1 MHIDNGAQM
10 WYTGYVGLGKHEK
23 PRRSL
28 RQTRFACIRTA
39 ERKKRGIRT

>member
-1 MHIDNGAQM
+1 M
-10 WYTGYVGLGKHEK
+10 WYTGYVDLGKHGK

-28 RQTRFACIRTA
+28 WQTRFACIRTA